1 MNLGEPERRRIRRY
15 FLDAKSVLPEITLLT
30 TDVPRTRTDAFSALG
45 PIFFYFFVAGIA
57 TVMLGPLLPAL
68 IGRWHIQDAQAGTLF
83 TTTFAGQL
91 CGAWFATRNLR
102 ASVLYG
108 ACISAV
114 GCVWMGW
121 ADFNTAHIALFCVG
135 LGLGAGLTAGNVIS
149 GIAIPSARTRVIALL
164 NTTWGAGAISC
175 SLLVRACGAGRVRLF
190 FCVLAVC
197 LVAAAAF
204 AIVLP
209 HNYTL
214 EPNVAGETVAKAK
227 SPISMPLWTLLLFS
241 AAMLLFVGIENAL
254 GGWLPSYGVRTSSAL
269 LASSIAL
276 YFWVAEMSGRLLLAV
291 LTNLFGEASL
301 YRGSVALLIAAEVV
315 LIFAK
320 HLSAGGVVALTLLCG
335 LAIAP
340 IYPLILSFFL
350 ARTGNHPR
358 LGRVFA
364 AASLGGATLPWLTGV
379 VSTRFHGL
387 RAGLVV
393 PAVGTVLLLLLAGII
408 TSTSMF
414 SSQATE
420 R

>member
-1 MNLGEPERRRIRRY
+1 M
-15 FLDAKSVLPEITLLT
+15 
-30 TDVPRTRTDAFSALG
+30 
-45 PIFFYFFVAGIA
+45 FFYFFVAGIA

-102 ASVLYG
+102 ASILYG
-108 ACISAV
+108 ACMSAA
-114 GCVWMGW
+114 GCAFMGW
-121 ADFNTAHIALFCVG
+121 ADFNTAHVALFCVG

-149 GIAIPSARTRVIALL
+149 GIAIPSARTRLIALL
-164 NTTWGAGAISC
+164 NMTWGMGAISC

-190 FCVLAVC
+190 FCVLASC
-197 LVAAAAF
+197 LVLAAAF
-204 AIVLP
+204 SIVLP
-209 HNYTL
+209 RDKKA
-214 EPNVAGETVAKAK
+214 EPAVTGDEDAKTK
-227 SPISMPLWTLLLFS
+227 SRMPMPLWPLLMFS

-276 YFWVAEMSGRLLLAV
+276 YFWVAEMTGRLLLAV
-291 LTNLFGEASL
+291 LTDLFGEASL
-301 YRGSVALLIAAEVV
+301 YRGSVALLIVSEGV
-315 LIFAK
+315 LIMAK
-320 HLSAGGVVALTLLCG
+320 HLSAGGVVALTIFCG

-364 AASLGGATLPWLTGV
+364 AASVGGATLPWLTGV
-379 VSTRFHGL
+379 VSTEFHGL
-387 RAGLVV
+387 RAGLAV
-393 PAVGTVLLLLLAGII
+393 PAVGTVLLLLLASVI
-408 TSTSMF
+408 TSTPMF
-414 SSQATE
+414 SARATE

>member
-1 MNLGEPERRRIRRY
+1 M
-15 FLDAKSVLPEITLLT
+15 
-30 TDVPRTRTDAFSALG
+30 DAFCALG
-45 PIFFYFFVAGIA
+45 PVFFYFFVAGIA

-102 ASVLYG
+102 ASMLYG
-108 ACISAV
+108 ACMSAA
-114 GCVWMGW
+114 GCAWMGW
-121 ADFNTAHIALFCVG
+121 AEFNTAHIALFCVG

-149 GIAIPSARTRVIALL
+149 GIAIPSARTRLIALL
-164 NTTWGAGAISC
+164 NMTWGLGAISC

-190 FCVLAVC
+190 FCVLASC
-197 LVAAAAF
+197 LFVSAIF
-204 AIVLP
+204 AIALP
-209 HNYTL
+209 RDKKL
-214 EPNVAGETVAKAK
+214 EPDVEGADDTKVK
-227 SPISMPLWTLLLFS
+227 SRMPMPLWPLLMFS
-241 AAMLLFVGIENAL
+241 AAMLLFVGVENAL

-276 YFWVAEMSGRLLLAV
+276 YFWVAEMTGRLLLAV
-291 LTNLFGEASL
+291 LTDLFGEASL
-301 YRGSVALLIAAEVV
+301 YRGSVALLIVAEGV
-315 LIFAK
+315 LIVAK
-320 HLSAGGVVALTLLCG
+320 HPSAGEVVALTIFCG

-364 AASLGGATLPWLTGV
+364 AASVGGATLPWLTGV
-379 VSTRFHGL
+379 ISTEFHGL
-387 RAGLVV
+387 RAGLAV
-393 PAVGTVLLLLLAGII
+393 PAVGTVLLLLLAGVI
-408 TSTSMF
+408 TSTPMF
-414 SSQATE
+414 STRSVE

>member
-1 MNLGEPERRRIRRY
+1 MPETT
-15 FLDAKSVLPEITLLT
+15 PLT
-30 TDVPRTRTDAFSALG
+30 TDGLRTRTDAFYALG

-57 TVMLGPLLPAL
+57 TVMLGPLLPSL
-68 IGRWHIQDAQAGTLF
+68 SGRWHIQDAQAGTLF

-108 ACISAV
+108 ACMSAV
-114 GCVWMGW
+114 GCAWMGW
-121 ADFNTAHIALFCVG
+121 ADFSTAHVALFCVG

-164 NTTWGAGAISC
+164 NMTWGAGAISC
-175 SLLVRACGAGRVRLF
+175 SLLVRACGASRVRLF

-197 LVAAAAF
+197 LVVAAAF
-204 AIVLP
+204 AIALP
-209 HNYTL
+209 RENKL
-214 EPNVAGETVAKAK
+214 EPGVEKQTDAKAK
-227 SPISMPLWTLLLFS
+227 SRMPMPLWPLLLFS

-276 YFWVAEMSGRLLLAV
+276 YFWVAEMTGRMLLAV

-301 YRGSVALLIAAEVV
+301 YRGSVALLIVAEVV
-315 LIFAK
+315 LIVAK
-320 HLSAGGVVALTLLCG
+320 HPSAGGVVALTLLCG

-387 RAGLVV
+387 RAGLTV
-393 PAVGTVLLLLLAGII
+393 PAVGTVLLLLLAGVI
-408 TSTSMF
+408 TSTPMF
-414 SSQATE
+414 SSRAAE

>member
-1 MNLGEPERRRIRRY
+1 M
-15 FLDAKSVLPEITLLT
+15 PEITPLT
-30 TDVPRTRTDAFSALG
+30 TDGPRTRTDAFYALG

-57 TVMLGPLLPAL
+57 TVMLGPLLPSL

-102 ASVLYG
+102 ASVVCG

-114 GCVWMGW
+114 GCAWMGW
-121 ADFNTAHIALFCVG
+121 TNFSTAHVALFCVG

-164 NTTWGAGAISC
+164 NMTWGAGAISC

-190 FCVLAVC
+190 FCVLAAC

-204 AIVLP
+204 AIALP
-209 HNYTL
+209 NDSKL
-214 EPNVAGETVAKAK
+214 EPEVVGETDSKEK
-227 SPISMPLWTLLLFS
+227 SRMPMPLWPLLLFS

-276 YFWVAEMSGRLLLAV
+276 YFWVAEMTGRLLLAV
-291 LTNLFGEASL
+291 LTDLFGEASL
-301 YRGSVALLIAAEVV
+301 YRGSVALLIVAEVV
-315 LIFAK
+315 LIVAK

-387 RAGLVV
+387 RAGLAV
-393 PAVGTVLLLLLAGII
+393 PAVGTVLLLLLAGVI
-408 TSTSMF
+408 TSTPML
-414 SSQATE
+414 SSRAAE

>member
-1 MNLGEPERRRIRRY
+1 
-15 FLDAKSVLPEITLLT
+15 V
-30 TDVPRTRTDAFSALG
+30 
-45 PIFFYFFVAGIA
+45 FFYFFVAGIA

-102 ASVLYG
+102 VSMLYG
-108 ACISAV
+108 ACMSAA
-114 GCVWMGW
+114 GCAFMGW
-121 ADFNTAHIALFCVG
+121 ANFNTAHVALFCVG

-149 GIAIPSARTRVIALL
+149 GIAIPSARTRLIALL
-164 NTTWGAGAISC
+164 NMTWGLGAISC

-190 FCVLAVC
+190 FCVLASC
-197 LVAAAAF
+197 LVMAAAF

-209 HNYTL
+209 RDKKA
-214 EPNVAGETVAKAK
+214 EPAVTGEDTKTK
-227 SPISMPLWTLLLFS
+227 SRMPMPLWPLLMFS
-241 AAMLLFVGIENAL
+241 AAMLLFVGVENAL

-276 YFWVAEMSGRLLLAV
+276 YFWVAEMTGRLLLAV
-291 LTNLFGEASL
+291 LTDLFGEASL
-301 YRGSVALLIAAEVV
+301 YRGSVALLIVAEAV
-315 LIFAK
+315 LIVAK
-320 HLSAGGVVALTLLCG
+320 HPSAGEVVALTIFCG

-364 AASLGGATLPWLTGV
+364 AASVGGATLPWLTGV
-379 VSTRFHGL
+379 VSTEFHGL
-387 RAGLVV
+387 RAGLAV
-393 PAVGTVLLLLLAGII
+393 PAVGTVLLLLLAGVI
-408 TSTSMF
+408 TSTPMF
-414 SSQATE
+414 SSRAAE

>member
-1 MNLGEPERRRIRRY
+1 M
-15 FLDAKSVLPEITLLT
+15 T
-30 TDVPRTRTDAFSALG
+30 TDASKTRASAFYALG
-45 PIFFYFFVAGIA
+45 PVFFYFFVAGIA

-102 ASVLYG
+102 ASILYG
-108 ACISAV
+108 ACMSAA
-114 GCVWMGW
+114 GCAFMGW
-121 ADFNTAHIALFCVG
+121 ADFNTAHVALFCVG

-149 GIAIPSARTRVIALL
+149 GIAIPSARTRLIALL
-164 NTTWGAGAISC
+164 NMTWGMGAISC

-190 FCVLAVC
+190 FCVLASC
-197 LVAAAAF
+197 LVLAAAF
-204 AIVLP
+204 SIVLP
-209 HNYTL
+209 RDKKA
-214 EPNVAGETVAKAK
+214 EPAVTGDEDAKTK
-227 SPISMPLWTLLLFS
+227 SRMPMPLWPLLMFS

-276 YFWVAEMSGRLLLAV
+276 YFWVAEMTGRLLLAV
-291 LTNLFGEASL
+291 LTDLFGEASL
-301 YRGSVALLIAAEVV
+301 YRGSVALLIVSEGV
-315 LIFAK
+315 LIMAK
-320 HLSAGGVVALTLLCG
+320 HLSAGGVVALTIFCG

-364 AASLGGATLPWLTGV
+364 AASVGGATLPWLTGV
-379 VSTRFHGL
+379 VSTEFHGL
-387 RAGLVV
+387 RAGLAV
-393 PAVGTVLLLLLAGII
+393 PAVGTVLLLLLASVI
-408 TSTSMF
+408 TSTPMF
-414 SSQATE
+414 SARATE

>member
-1 MNLGEPERRRIRRY
+1 
-15 FLDAKSVLPEITLLT
+15 
-30 TDVPRTRTDAFSALG
+30 
-45 PIFFYFFVAGIA
+45 
-57 TVMLGPLLPAL
+57 
-68 IGRWHIQDAQAGTLF
+68 
-83 TTTFAGQL
+83 
-91 CGAWFATRNLR
+91 
-102 ASVLYG
+102 
-108 ACISAV
+108 
-114 GCVWMGW
+114 MGW
-121 ADFNTAHIALFCVG
+121 ADFSTAHVALFCVG

-164 NTTWGAGAISC
+164 NMTWGAGAISC
-175 SLLVRACGAGRVRLF
+175 SLLVRACVPGRVRLF
-190 FCVLAVC
+190 FCILAIC
-197 LVAAAAF
+197 LLAASAF

-209 HNYTL
+209 HDNKLDRMVT
-214 EPNVAGETVAKAK
+214 GETDAKEK
-227 SPISMPLWTLLLFS
+227 KRMPMSLWPLLLFS

-276 YFWVAEMSGRLLLAV
+276 YFWVAEMTGRLLLAV

-301 YRGSVALLIAAEVV
+301 YRGSVALLIVAEVV
-315 LIFAK
+315 LIVAK

-387 RAGLVV
+387 RAGLTV
-393 PAVGTVLLLLLAGII
+393 PAVGTILLLLLAGVI
-408 TSTSMF
+408 TSTPMF
-414 SSQATE
+414 SSRAVE

>member
-1 MNLGEPERRRIRRY
+1 
-15 FLDAKSVLPEITLLT
+15 
-30 TDVPRTRTDAFSALG
+30 
-45 PIFFYFFVAGIA
+45 
-57 TVMLGPLLPAL
+57 MLGPLLPAL

-83 TTTFAGQL
+83 TTTFLGQL

-102 ASVLYG
+102 ASMLYG
-108 ACISAV
+108 ACMSTV
-114 GCVWMGW
+114 GCALMVW
-121 ADFNTAHIALFCVG
+121 ADFNTAHVALFCVG

-164 NTTWGAGAISC
+164 NMTWGLGAISC
-175 SLLVRACGAGRVRLF
+175 SLLVRVCGAGRVRLF
-190 FCVLAVC
+190 FCVLASC
-197 LVAAAAF
+197 LMLAAAF
-204 AIVLP
+204 AVVLP
-209 HNYTL
+209 RDKRL
-214 EPNVAGETVAKAK
+214 EPDAAGEGDMKAK
-227 SPISMPLWTLLLFS
+227 SRIQMPLGPLLLFS

-276 YFWVAEMSGRLLLAV
+276 YFWVAEMTGRLLLAV
-291 LTNLFGEASL
+291 LTDLFGEASL
-301 YRGSVALLIAAEVV
+301 YRGSVALLIVAEAV
-315 LIFAK
+315 LIVAK
-320 HLSAGGVVALTLLCG
+320 HLSAEGVVALTLLCG

-379 VSTRFHGL
+379 LSTEFHGL
-387 RAGLVV
+387 RAGLAV
-393 PAVGTVLLLLLAGII
+393 PAVGTMLLLLLSGVI
-408 TSTSMF
+408 TSTPMF
-414 SSQATE
+414 SSKASE